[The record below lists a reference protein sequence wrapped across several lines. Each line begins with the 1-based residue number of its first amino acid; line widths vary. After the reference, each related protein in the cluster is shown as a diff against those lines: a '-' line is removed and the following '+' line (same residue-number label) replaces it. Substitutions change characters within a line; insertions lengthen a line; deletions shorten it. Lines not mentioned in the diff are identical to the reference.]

1 MPTRA
6 RSCTGDDHGLGVF
19 LERGERFVSADPV
32 ILGGALSRSLKA
44 RRVTAVSDTPAITPD
59 PLRAAALA
67 ADLDAADFRSGP
79 LRRLWG
85 EEADDALGRGLRT
98 PILRAIEGDSSAL
111 ATLGRF
117 FMLGIPQSSTAVADA
132 LPRVG
137 IDGVVALGLGRADAA
152 ASVIRPTALLRPQ
165 SFVDADGV
173 GEWWIASDLD
183 EVALGSALPADHV
196 LGVGGASR
204 TLAELVIPR
213 PVNRALDLGTGC
225 GIQALL
231 VSRHAGAVVATDIS
245 ERALEFGRLN
255 ALLNGVTNIEF
266 RHGSMFEPVAGE
278 AFDLVVSNPPF
289 VITPRADD
297 VPAYEYRDGGLI
309 GDALVEQFLRTVPDH
324 LTAGGIAQ
332 LLGNW
337 ESRAGASGLDRLR
350 SWIPEDLDAWVIE
363 REELSPLAY
372 AELWIRD
379 GGTTPRDAD
388 FTSLL
393 EAWLDDFAA
402 RDVTAIGFGYVLIR
416 RGRSDVGIAE
426 RTEALRRFER
436 ITQPL
441 SQTGRA
447 LQAGL
452 AAHDAVAAG
461 IPQTL
466 FVAGDVT
473 EARHLMPGN
482 DDPSIIELRQG
493 GGFGRTIA
501 VDPALAAF
509 VGACDGDLT
518 VAQIVGA
525 LADLFEVALP
535 ELWADLEPR
544 IRQLIFDGFLAPAP
558 SVE

>member
-1 MPTRA
+1 M
-6 RSCTGDDHGLGVF
+6 
-19 LERGERFVSADPV
+19 
-32 ILGGALSRSLKA
+32 
-44 RRVTAVSDTPAITPD
+44 TAVSDTPAITPD
-59 PLRAAALA
+59 PLLASALA
-67 ADLDAADFRSGP
+67 ADLDAADFRSEP

-85 EEADDALGRGLRT
+85 EEYDDALARGLRA
-98 PILRAIEGDSSAL
+98 PILRAIEGDASPL
-111 ATLGRF
+111 ATLGRLLV
-117 FMLGIPQSSTAVADA
+117 LGIPQPAAAVADA
-132 LPRVG
+132 LPRTG
-137 IDGVVALGLGRADAA
+137 TAGLAALGMARVDA
-152 ASVIRPTALLRPQ
+152 SDIRPTALVRPQ
-165 SFVDADGV
+165 SFVDADGI

-204 TLAELVIPR
+204 TLAELVIPH
-213 PVNRALDLGTGC
+213 PVGRALDLGTGC

-245 ERALEFGRLN
+245 ERAIAFARLN
-255 ALLNGVTNIEF
+255 ALLNGVSNIEF
-266 RHGSMFEPVAGE
+266 RLGSMFEPVADE

-289 VITPRADD
+289 VITPRAEG
-297 VPAYEYRDGGLI
+297 VPEYEYRDGGLI

-324 LTAGGIAQ
+324 LTPGGIAQ

-337 ESRAGASGLDRLR
+337 ESRSGVAGLDRLR
-350 SWIPEDLDAWVIE
+350 SWIPAELDAWVIE

-379 GGTTPRDAD
+379 GGTTPRDAG
-388 FTSLL
+388 FTPLL

-402 RDVTAIGFGYVLIR
+402 REVTAIGFGYVLIR
-416 RGRSDVGIAE
+416 RSARV
-426 RTEALRRFER
+426 TEPSLQLPEPVEGLRRFEQVA
-436 ITQPL
+436 QPI

-452 AAHDAVAAG
+452 AAHDALAHD

-482 DDPSIIELRQG
+482 DDPSVIELRQG

-501 VDPALAAF
+501 VDSALAAF

-518 VAQIVGA
+518 VAQIVAA
-525 LADLFEVALP
+525 LAQLFEVPLP

-544 IRQLIFDGFLAPAP
+544 IRQLVLDGFLTPVP
-558 SVE
+558 